1 MKSFHVWS
9 FSAPYSVQMR
19 ENTDKKNS
27 EYGHFSRSVYGL
39 NKSCALLDI
48 LLKLLIMFGGTKYQL
63 TNWDKVECKNVI
75 KVSHKP
81 ISENGFGWKV
91 FLGI

>member
-1 MKSFHVWS
+1 MKSFHIRS
-9 FSAPYSVQMR
+9 FSAPYSVQMQ
-19 ENTDKKNS
+19 EKKDQKNS

-39 NKSCALLDI
+39 NESCVLIDI

-75 KVSHKP
+75 KV
-81 ISENGFGWKV
+81 
-91 FLGI
+91 LT